1 MNKKKATLLWALLA
15 VCAYGETN
23 SIDLGK
29 SVIYSTTGFATETR
43 KISASPTIVTAEEI
57 KEKNYKSISVLV
69 FIDIIALF
77 TLTFPYLPPSLLM

>member
-57 KEKNYKSISVLV
+57 KEKNYKSVKEALQDIPSVNIINNTLV
-69 FIDIIALF
+69 L
-77 TLTFPYLPPSLLM
+77 

>member
-1 MNKKKATLLWALLA
+1 MNKKKSYIALGSTCCMCLWRN
-15 VCAYGETN
+15 N

-57 KEKNYKSISVLV
+57 KEKNYKSVKEALE
-69 FIDIIALF
+69 DIPAVNIINN
-77 TLTFPYLPPSLLM
+77 TFGSMI